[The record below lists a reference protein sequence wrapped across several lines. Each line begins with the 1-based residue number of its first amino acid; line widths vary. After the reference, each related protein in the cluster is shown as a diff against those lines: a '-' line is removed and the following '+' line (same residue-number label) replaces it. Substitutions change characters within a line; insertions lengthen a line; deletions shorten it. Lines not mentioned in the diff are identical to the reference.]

1 MRRLFAAALL
11 VASAGQA
18 APASAHVYNTETPAP
33 AVTAAS
39 ASWQLNREPIFYAG
53 TFYDPSGP
61 VVFFD
66 GKVMVRTGVYDTVP
80 LYEDATLQPYSVVYV
95 PVGGLLMRPYVRE
108 SEFGLRL
115 TPTTG
120 RFSYPSFPSDV
131 RESGP
136 FGPGFIPD
144 GYAMVPISSLGMVQR
159 TADAPAEP
167 TFTAVGAVSVASA
180 RSSVDVGP
188 QLQGAWIEFDQAR
201 WFSSGRAVNYD
212 AERFISAGEYRG
224 FPVYRERGGSADRIF
239 VTVVHDGPV
248 VPVAP
253 YDRR

>member
-11 VASAGQA
+11 VASAGLA
-18 APASAHVYNTETPAP
+18 APASAQVFNTETPAP
-33 AVTAAS
+33 VVTAAS

-53 TFYDPSGP
+53 AFYDPSGP

-66 GKVMVRTGVYDTVP
+66 GKVMVRTGIYDTVP

-108 SEFGLRL
+108 SEFGLHL
-115 TPTTG
+115 SPTTG
-120 RFSYPSFPSDV
+120 RFSYPSYPSDL
-131 RESGP
+131 RESRA
-136 FGPGFIPD
+136 FGPGFIPE
-144 GYAMVPISSLGMVQR
+144 GYAMVPISTLGTVQR
-159 TADAPAEP
+159 PADVPAEP
-167 TFTAVGAVSVASA
+167 PFTAVGAVSVASGLG
-180 RSSVDVGP
+180 DVGP
-188 QLQGAWIEFDQAR
+188 QLQGAWIEFEQSR
-201 WFSSGRAVNYD
+201 WFSSGRALNYD
-212 AERFISAGEYRG
+212 PERFTPAGEYRG

>member
-11 VASAGQA
+11 VAFAGLA
-18 APASAHVYNTETPAP
+18 APASAQVFNTETPAP
-33 AVTAAS
+33 AVTAAG

-80 LYEDATLQPYSVVYV
+80 LYEDATLQPYSVVFV

-108 SEFGLRL
+108 SEFGLHL

-120 RFSYPSFPSDV
+120 RFSYPTFPSDV
-131 RESGP
+131 RESRP
-136 FGPGFIPD
+136 FGAGFIPE
-144 GYAMVPISSLGMVQR
+144 GYAMVPISTLGTVQR
-159 TADAPAEP
+159 TADVPAEP
-167 TFTAVGAVSVASA
+167 PFTAVGAVSVAFPLE
-180 RSSVDVGP
+180 VGP
-188 QLQGAWIEFDQAR
+188 QLQGAWIEFDQSR

-212 AERFISAGEYRG
+212 AGRFISAGDYRG
-224 FPVYRERGGSADRIF
+224 FPVYRERGGTADRIF

-248 VPVAP
+248 TPVAP